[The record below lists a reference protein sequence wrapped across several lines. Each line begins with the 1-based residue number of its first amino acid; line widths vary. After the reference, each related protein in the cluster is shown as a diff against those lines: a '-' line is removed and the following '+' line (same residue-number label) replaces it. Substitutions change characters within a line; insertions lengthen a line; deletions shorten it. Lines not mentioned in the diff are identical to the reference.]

1 MEPGDTQSED
11 CELWAGCSDQQPKGD
26 ELLAFDLHSAL

>member
-1 MEPGDTQSED
+1 MTPSSGD
-11 CELWAGCSDQQPKGD
+11 CELWAGCTDQQPKGD